1 MEPTLV
7 APTAVREKKPCVH
20 SPLSTTLSLWQNSSL
35 IQRATPGFTDIR
47 EPGRDTEEA
56 ESKYTVY
63 RHRYKTQYKHCKQ
76 HYTPVIRYTLFMKMV
91 RAYRP

>member
-20 SPLSTTLSLWQNSSL
+20 SPLNTTLSLWQNSSL

-47 EPGRDTEEA
+47 EPGRDTDREQEVN
-56 ESKYTVY
+56 TQLY
-63 RHRYKTQYKHCKQ
+63 RHDTKHE
-76 HYTPVIRYTLFMKMV
+76 V
-91 RAYRP
+91 